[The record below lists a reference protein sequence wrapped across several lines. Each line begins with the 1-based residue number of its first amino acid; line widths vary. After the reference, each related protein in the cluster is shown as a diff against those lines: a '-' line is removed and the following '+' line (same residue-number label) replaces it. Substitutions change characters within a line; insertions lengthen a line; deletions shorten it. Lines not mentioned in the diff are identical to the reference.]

1 MLTWSEYSRNL
12 TCNFNDLNPNT
23 SLYFSEI
30 YCNCLKLRG
39 RKKSILKKAIA
50 NPSLTLLPVFA
61 SFPTRQIGGGVLI
74 CIEQAVYPQRCLRHS
89 QLVRESGA
97 DVAGGWGY
105 GMFCSDCV
113 WHTVLRWKAVS
124 SNSSIKSADAE
135 IPESTRK
142 PSIGLFPPLPPGD
155 LQVCRICVFLQQRL
169 VFL

>member
-30 YCNCLKLRG
+30 YCNCLKLIG

-113 WHTVLRWKAVS
+113 WHTELR
-124 SNSSIKSADAE
+124 
-135 IPESTRK
+135 
-142 PSIGLFPPLPPGD
+142 
-155 LQVCRICVFLQQRL
+155 
-169 VFL
+169 